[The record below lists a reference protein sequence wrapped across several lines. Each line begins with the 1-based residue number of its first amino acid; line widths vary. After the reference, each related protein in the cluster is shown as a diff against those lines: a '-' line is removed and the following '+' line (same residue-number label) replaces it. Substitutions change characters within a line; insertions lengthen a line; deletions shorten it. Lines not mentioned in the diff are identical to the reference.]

1 MSFTLAA
8 STLVVTALGVVAVL
22 IESNRLGY
30 RLLVLMVGVEAI
42 VALLHRR
49 STPWYLGL
57 AMIAATSFALADRTL
72 GGWVRS
78 RASAAPVP
86 TRAVA
91 LGVVLLLAPALTA
104 LITLQRASGVIGGL
118 TAISWVILFVYA
130 RRLPGALLAARAG
143 PPLLALGAIWLP
155 APGRWL
161 WLGLMIAATYLAASS
176 HVRLAVRPLIEA
188 GSRLMIPPELAPEDI
203 RRALGK
209 D

>member
-1 MSFTLAA
+1 MSFTLSA
-8 STLVVTALGVVAVL
+8 SILVVTALGVVAVL

-30 RLLVLMVGVEAI
+30 RLLVASAVIEATI
-42 VALLHRR
+42 ALLHGR
-49 STPWYLGL
+49 SVLWYVGVAILGVS
-57 AMIAATSFALADRTL
+57 AFVLADRTL
-72 GGWVRS
+72 GGWLRS

-91 LGVVLLLAPALTA
+91 LGIVLLLAPALTA

-130 RRLPGALLAARAG
+130 RRLPGTLLAARAG
-143 PPLLALGAIWLP
+143 PPLLALGTIWLP

-161 WLGLMIAATYLAASS
+161 WLGLMIGATYLAASS
-176 HVRLAVRPLIEA
+176 DVRLAVRPLIEA
-188 GSRLMIPPELAPEDI
+188 GSRLMIPPELAPEEI

-209 D
+209 E